1 MSEEMI
7 RIQVEG
13 PGDRIHELEI
23 PDGINLSLMEVLKA
37 SEYDILATC
46 GGMALCAT
54 CHIEVV
60 EGMEKLEDRSDPELD
75 MLDTL
80 PNASDESR
88 LACQIKVNPSIDGI
102 KIRVFGNN

>member
-1 MSEEMI
+1 MTDNI
-7 RIQVEG
+7 RIIVETG
-13 PGDRIHELEI
+13 QGETQQLEI

-37 SEYDILATC
+37 SGYDIMATC

-54 CHIEVV
+54 CRIDVIE
-60 EGMEKLEDRSDPELD
+60 GLESLEPVSDAELD

-80 PNASDESR
+80 PDAGETSR
-88 LACQIKVNPSIDGI
+88 LACQIRVKPSLDGL